1 MRSTFPKDFLFGG
14 AISAC
19 QAEGAWNVD
28 GRSLTIPDVV
38 KKIDPAKRKTF
49 LQATITKND
58 VEEAKTA
65 NWKDY
70 PKRWGIDFYHT
81 YKEDIQLMKEMGFRV
96 FRFSIALARVFPDLH
111 IEKLNEKALAYYDD
125 LVDTIVQAGMQPLV
139 TLSHFDPPIAICEKY
154 GGWYHRDMID
164 IFESYARLLLDRYH
178 DKIKYWLPFNEINA
192 AILAPFKGSAVL
204 NDEENYEEKCW
215 QAAHNQFVA
224 AAKVVKYAHDNYP
237 NCQMGCMVAYCQSY
251 PYSCDPLDVLAND
264 KFDQMTNL
272 TFLDVQSKG
281 KYPYFALHYFK
292 EHSVYLPIEQD
303 SSILLQGTVDWVGYS
318 YYQSM
323 LTVDHTEGI
332 SSGNGNLK
340 NGLVNPYLKS
350 TEWGWQIDPVGL
362 RILTNRMYDRYQK
375 PLFIVENGIGKVE
388 QLNEEKTVNDT
399 YRIDY
404 LRQHLKALK
413 QAIEDGC
420 EVIGYTWWG
429 PIDLI
434 SSGTS
439 EMSKRYGFI
448 YVDQDD
454 EGNGTKERFK
464 KESFYA
470 YKEIIET
477 NGENL

>member
-1 MRSTFPKDFLFGG
+1 
-14 AISAC
+14 
-19 QAEGAWNVD
+19 
-28 GRSLTIPDVV
+28 
-38 KKIDPAKRKTF
+38 
-49 LQATITKND
+49 
-58 VEEAKTA
+58 
-65 NWKDY
+65 
-70 PKRWGIDFYHT
+70 
-81 YKEDIQLMKEMGFRV
+81 
-96 FRFSIALARVFPDLH
+96 
-111 IEKLNEKALAYYDD
+111 
-125 LVDTIVQAGMQPLV
+125 
-139 TLSHFDPPIAICEKY
+139 
-154 GGWYHRDMID
+154 
-164 IFESYARLLLDRYH
+164 
-178 DKIKYWLPFNEINA
+178 
-192 AILAPFKGSAVL
+192 
-204 NDEENYEEKCW
+204 
-215 QAAHNQFVA
+215 
-224 AAKVVKYAHDNYP
+224 
-237 NCQMGCMVAYCQSY
+237 
-251 PYSCDPLDVLAND
+251 
-264 KFDQMTNL
+264 
-272 TFLDVQSKG
+272 
-281 KYPYFALHYFK
+281 
-292 EHSVYLPIEQD
+292 
-303 SSILLQGTVDWVGYS
+303 
-318 YYQSM
+318 M
-323 LTVDHTEGI
+323 LTADHTEGM

-375 PLFIVENGIGKVE
+375 PLFILENGIGKVE